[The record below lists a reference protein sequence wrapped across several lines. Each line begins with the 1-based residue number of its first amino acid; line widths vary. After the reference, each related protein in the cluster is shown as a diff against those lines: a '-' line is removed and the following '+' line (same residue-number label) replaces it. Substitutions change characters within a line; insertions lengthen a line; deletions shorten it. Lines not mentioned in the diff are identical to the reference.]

1 MPAAALSSGYEP
13 DSYLAFVGRLS
24 KEKGPETA
32 IRIARPAEKRLR
44 MAAKIPRSETRYY
57 KETLQPL
64 IDGDQITLLGELN
77 DARKGD
83 LLRGACA
90 LLFPI
95 DWPEPFGLVTIE
107 AMACGTPVIA
117 YRRGSVPEIIDEGIT
132 GFIVDDENEA
142 IAAVARIGE
151 LDRRR
156 IRDTFERRFTARR
169 MAEDYVAHY
178 ERLIHEETHQ
188 ATSVCLFDRVRIP
201 SPQSRAR
208 PDTR

>member
-1 MPAAALSSGYEP
+1 
-13 DSYLAFVGRLS
+13 
-24 KEKGPETA
+24 
-32 IRIARPAEKRLR
+32 
-44 MAAKIPRSETRYY
+44 
-57 KETLQPL
+57 
-64 IDGDQITLLGELN
+64 
-77 DARKGD
+77 
-83 LLRGACA
+83 
-90 LLFPI
+90 
-95 DWPEPFGLVTIE
+95 
-107 AMACGTPVIA
+107 
-117 YRRGSVPEIIDEGIT
+117 
-132 GFIVDDENEA
+132 
-142 IAAVARIGE
+142 